1 MKAYLTISGAIFGL
15 FALWHVFE
23 LLTQWRT
30 LTTDRWYTL
39 AISAIIVISGVLCVW
54 AWVLLKL
61 HKRAATKSNTTSQT
75 LH

>member
-23 LLTQWRT
+23 LLSHWYM
-30 LTTDRWYTL
+30 LTSDRWFML
-39 AISAIIVISGVLCVW
+39 GISSIIVVSGVLCIW

-61 HKRAATKSNTTSQT
+61 NRRRAEKSSTAST

>member
-15 FALWHVFE
+15 LALWHVFE
-23 LLTQWRT
+23 LLSNWRT
-30 LTTDRWYTL
+30 LGSDQWFT
-39 AISAIIVISGVLCVW
+39 ISMSAVAVSSGVLCVW

-61 HKRAATKSNTTSQT
+61 NRRRPEKSSADPT

>member
-1 MKAYLTISGAIFGL
+1 MKAYLSISGTIFGL

-23 LLTQWRT
+23 LISHWRT
-30 LTTDRWYTL
+30 LESDKWFT
-39 AISAIIVISGVLCVW
+39 ISMSAVAVLSGVLCIW

-61 HKRAATKSNTTSQT
+61 TRRRLEKSSADPM

>member
-15 FALWHVFE
+15 LALWHVFE
-23 LLTQWRT
+23 LITHWRT
-30 LTTDRWYTL
+30 LESDKWFTV
-39 AISAIIVISGVLCVW
+39 SMCIVIVLSGTMCLW

-61 HKRAATKSNTTSQT
+61 NRCAAEKSSAAGNT

>member
-1 MKAYLTISGAIFGL
+1 MKAYLSISGTLFGL

-23 LLTQWRT
+23 LISHWRT
-30 LTTDRWYTL
+30 LESDQWFT
-39 AISAIIVISGVLCVW
+39 ISMSAVAVLSGVLCIW

-61 HKRAATKSNTTSQT
+61 NKRRLEKSSADPT